1 MSTFEL
7 EPGESR
13 LVTLEQ
19 LLERDFHI
27 PAFQRP
33 YDWEQEQVNALV
45 QDLVDA
51 QSRNTPLFLGMVV
64 VCPDAD
70 NEWSIIDGQQRL
82 TTLMLALAA
91 RGHRDKV
98 VRAHGGG
105 LAAPWVS
112 PRKADLDFT
121 KALLSHQPLQE
132 KTRSQRLLTEGFRLL
147 AGTGSRFT
155 DQSLLNTEIILY
167 VSPSLA
173 GATRLFERINLRGK
187 DVCQFDLVK
196 NKLIEWAATSES
208 EKTRLVL
215 EDLITRHYDVLYRH
229 LDVGSLAAALDS
241 DKLLKVHWILFSEKR
256 FKSSDNVL
264 EQIEKEMLS
273 TVKEKKSVAQWI
285 ERYLQDLVRV
295 TETWVAV
302 ERPYE
307 KPLTQHSTGL
317 RDALLDFARLDRE
330 GAMQPLIV
338 AGILRWGSYAEK
350 LVRLCEIS
358 SFRSALA
365 RRNSNQGRSFNWSA
379 ANKVYQK
386 TWVDENS
393 RPINS
398 IEAVV
403 NQVFW
408 NVPPHWNSEEAVE
421 LGKNLSSG
429 DINAQIFPEAA
440 LGSANFYAQY
450 RHLIHYMFFK
460 YGRYLPNSPEWGKYT
475 QEDISPLQDGV
486 WFGSDEE
493 GTSFRAWDIE
503 HLYPQNPD
511 DLDTQAGRD
520 HMKEMSEYLH
530 HLGNLT
536 VLPIKDNRGMKNAA
550 FAGDEGKL
558 EWLLAQRKVSFNE
571 LLADSNYR
579 GKLTATPHW
588 GVNNCTKRVLQIQKA
603 AHELWGLPAIR
614 RLGVQDIDS
623 TVRVT
628 ATVEQED
635 DEDTVA
641 A

>member
-1 MSTFEL
+1 MRTFRL
-7 EPGESR
+7 EPGESK

-64 VCPDAD
+64 VCPDTD

-82 TTLMLALAA
+82 TTLMLAVAA

-98 VRAHGGG
+98 IRANGDG

-147 AGTGSRFT
+147 AGTASRFT

-196 NKLIEWAATSES
+196 NKLIEWAAASES
-208 EKTRLVL
+208 ENTRLAL
-215 EDLITRHYDVLYRH
+215 EALITRHYDLLYQH
-229 LDVGSLAAALDS
+229 LDVGNHAAALDS

-256 FKSSDNVL
+256 FKSTDKVL
-264 EQIEKEMLS
+264 EQIEKELLS
-273 TVKEKKSVAQWI
+273 VVKEKKSVAQWI
-285 ERYLQDLVRV
+285 ERYLRDLVRV

-307 KPLTQHSTGL
+307 KPLTPYGPGL

-338 AGILRWGSYAEK
+338 AGILRWGGETEK

-386 TWVDENS
+386 TWVDEN
-393 RPINS
+393 RKPIDS
-398 IEAVV
+398 VEAVV

-408 NVPPHWNSEEAVE
+408 NVSPHWNSAEADD
-421 LGKNLSSG
+421 LGKSLSSA
-429 DINAQIFPEAA
+429 DIAAQIFPEAA
-440 LGSANFYAQY
+440 LGSANFYAHY

-460 YGRYLPNSPEWGKYT
+460 YGRYLPNSAEWGKYT
-475 QEDISPLQDGV
+475 QEDISPLQDGI
-486 WFGSDEE
+486 WFGSDE
-493 GTSFRAWDIE
+493 GANFRSWDIE

-511 DLDTQAGRD
+511 DRDTEAGKK
-520 HMKEMSEYLH
+520 HMEEMSAYLH

-558 EWLLAQRKVSFNE
+558 KWLLAQRKVSFNE
-571 LLADSNYR
+571 LLADPAYR

-603 AHELWGLPAIR
+603 AYELWGLPALRKIGIQEVGET
-614 RLGVQDIDS
+614 LKVP
-623 TVRVT
+623 TNL
-628 ATVEQED
+628 EQED
-635 DEDTVA
+635 DEDEAVA
-641 A
+641 